1 MERTP
6 MPQELGA
13 PPEAVR
19 AHGAALRALARAL
32 LGDSAAADDAVQ
44 DTWVRYLER
53 PPSAGA
59 GVGGWLATV
68 LRNLV
73 SNRRREEARRS
84 ERERVAARSE
94 HVDAHDLSE
103 REEALRV
110 VVEAV
115 LTLEPQYRAVVMLRW
130 FDGLAPREVA
140 AQLGL
145 APSVVHTRLARA
157 HAQLRAKLE
166 REHGSRRA
174 HAFLFGLAGLR
185 VAPRPWT
192 WTVGAGV
199 ALMTSK
205 LLVGSSVAVAVLAA
219 WLWFGARTPADEAL
233 ATAQRDVTTASVAQT
248 APHDD
253 AAVDAPERSAIPE
266 LVAPTATED
275 ARAAWDA
282 PRFEYT
288 LEVRVVDA
296 LDSPFGRQTLYAAPA
311 GVTLNDVGA
320 TDETGRALLRWRGF
334 QPAMELDLAL
344 DPSRDVRRIRVEA
357 GEQLAHLRSHERA
370 PMRMSSVQ
378 VSTKFTLSVPGSAP
392 SVKVLSELPLA
403 ALGEWSG
410 ATAERDAEGR
420 LLFVEPALVRAPATQ
435 VESLVLDE
443 DVRLAQAALKVEGRA
458 LSLGE
463 RRTNSE
469 GATIEGVLRD
479 AEQKPVVGATVYA
492 WREGARRQGARTN
505 ADGAFAIDRLAA
517 GDWQV
522 FAGGG
527 DHGRAQALL
536 SVGASGA
543 VVWNAQLERGLEL
556 RAKLLDANKAPLA
569 GWTIE
574 AHDEDVRA
582 PWSDVATSGADGS
595 FVIPNLPA
603 RPLRLFALR
612 PEAPFG
618 AAVRVEQLVSPG
630 SAVLEIEVDTEAD
643 RKLGALAFELASSSD
658 QAPDLL
664 WVRAWNESSN
674 RAVEGRIVDGD
685 GDGRQTSVHIG
696 DLETGWQRVEIA
708 LAGRELLVLPRV
720 FLAPGETLNL
730 GPQFATSAAH
740 LELPPGG
747 DKLAAL
753 TVVWRGET
761 VELRQT
767 LEAPGVAALELR
779 PGEFQLTLRTA
790 ATSSQRTLSA
800 AAGGTLTLD

>member
-32 LGDSAAADDAVQ
+32 LGDGAAADDAVQ

-53 PPSAGA
+53 PPAAGA
-59 GVGGWLATV
+59 GLGGWLATV

-73 SNRRREEARRS
+73 SNRRREEARRA
-84 ERERVAARSE
+84 ERERAAARPE
-94 HVDAHDLSE
+94 HVDAHELSE
-103 REEALRV
+103 REEALRA

-185 VAPRPWT
+185 VAPRPLT

-205 LLVGSSVAVAVLAA
+205 LLVASSVAVAVLAA
-219 WLWFGARTPADEAL
+219 WLWFGARTPADATH
-233 ATAQRDVTTASVAQT
+233 ATARHDVEAASAAQAAQRND
-248 APHDD
+248 AP
-253 AAVDAPERSAIPE
+253 VDAPERSAIPD
-266 LVAPTATED
+266 LVEPTETD
-275 ARAAWDA
+275 AARPSWEA
-282 PRFEYT
+282 PRFEYS

-296 LDSPFGRQTLYAAPA
+296 LDSPFGGHTLYAAPA

-320 TDETGRALLRWRGF
+320 TDETGRAVLRWRGF
-334 QPAMELDLAL
+334 QPTMELDLAL
-344 DPSRDVRRIRVEA
+344 DPSHDVRRVRVEA
-357 GEQLAHLRSHERA
+357 GEQIVHLRSPKKA
-370 PMRMSSVQ
+370 PMRTSSIQFSARIARSVQ
-378 VSTKFTLSVPGSAP
+378 GRAAP
-392 SVKVLSELPLA
+392 VKLLSELPFA
-403 ALGEWSG
+403 YLGVGAS

-420 LLFVEPALVRAPATQ
+420 LLFVEPALTRASA
-435 VESLVLDE
+435 VELD
-443 DVRLAQAALKVEGRA
+443 DVRFEEGAHLAQAVIYTEGRA
-458 LSLGE
+458 LNLSE
-463 RRTNSE
+463 VRTSGE
-469 GATIEGVLRD
+469 GASIVGVLRD
-479 AEQKPVVGATVYA
+479 AQQLPVDGATVYA
-492 WREGARRQGARTN
+492 WREGAQRLGAQSDAQGAFVIN
-505 ADGAFAIDRLAA
+505 GLAA

-536 SVGASGA
+536 TVGASGV

-556 RAKLLDANKAPLA
+556 SGKLLDAHRAPLA
-569 GWTIE
+569 GWTVE
-574 AHDEDVRA
+574 AHDEDARA
-582 PWSDVATSGADGS
+582 PWSDVATSGPDGT

-603 RPLRLFALR
+603 RALRLFVRR

-618 AAVRVEQLVSPG
+618 AALRIEQLVSPG
-630 SAVLEIEVDTEAD
+630 DALLEIALDAKADSGLGEVV
-643 RKLGALAFELASSSD
+643 FELTGGEKRGLEVS
-658 QAPDLL
+658 
-664 WVRAWNESSN
+664 WVRAWNESTG
-674 RAVEGRIVDGD
+674 RAVEGRIEMSEGDDG
-685 GDGRQTSVHIG
+685 GARVRIEQLT
-696 DLETGWQRVEIA
+696 TGWQRVEVA
-708 LAGRELLVLPRV
+708 LAGREVLVLPRV

-730 GPQFATSAAH
+730 GPQLATQPARVA
-740 LELPPGG
+740 LNRGGAELVS
-747 DKLAAL
+747 L
-753 TVVWRGET
+753 TVVWRGEST
-761 VELRQT
+761 ELRQR
-767 LEAPGVAALELR
+767 LEAPPGAVLELR
-779 PGEFQLTLRTA
+779 PGDVHVTLQA
-790 ATSSQRTLSA
+790 DGATTQRDLSP
-800 AAGGTLTLD
+800 AAGEALVLD

>member
-44 DTWVRYLER
+44 ETWVRYLER

-59 GVGGWLATV
+59 GLGGWLTTV

-73 SNRRREEARRS
+73 SNRRREEARRT
-84 ERERVAARSE
+84 ERERAVARPE
-94 HVDAHDLSE
+94 QMDAHDLSE
-103 REEALRV
+103 REEALRA

-115 LTLEPQYRAVVMLRW
+115 LTLEPPYRAVVMLRW

-145 APSVVHTRLARA
+145 APGVVHTRLARA

-166 REHGSRRA
+166 REHGPRRVQ
-174 HAFLFGLAGLR
+174 AFLFGLAGLR

-199 ALMTSK
+199 TLMTSK

-219 WLWFGARTPADEAL
+219 WLWFGARAQTEEGLVSAQQPAPSTD
-233 ATAQRDVTTASVAQT
+233 VAQSAT
-248 APHDD
+248 RD
-253 AAVDAPERSAIPE
+253 AEAVDTPERSAIPE
-266 LVAPTATED
+266 LVAPPANED

-282 PRFEYT
+282 PRYEYT

-296 LDSPFGRQTLYAAPA
+296 LDSPFGGETLYAAPA

-320 TDETGRALLRWRGF
+320 TDATGRALLRWRGF
-334 QPAMELDLAL
+334 EPAMELDLAL
-344 DPSRDVRRIRVEA
+344 DPTRDVRRIRVEA
-357 GEQLAHLRSHERA
+357 GEQIAHLRSHHRA
-370 PMRMSSVQ
+370 PMRMSPVQ
-378 VSTKFTLSVPGSAP
+378 LSAKLTLSVHGSAP
-392 SVKVLSELPLA
+392 SVKMLSELPFA

-420 LLFVEPALVRAPATQ
+420 LLFVEPALIRAPASQ
-435 VESLVLDE
+435 VEGVALDE
-443 DVRLAQAALKVEGRA
+443 EGRLAEPVLSFEGRA
-458 LSLGE
+458 LNLSE
-463 RRTNSE
+463 RRTSSE

-479 AEQKPVVGATVYA
+479 AQQQPVVGATVYA
-492 WREGARRQGARTN
+492 WREGAQRHGARTN
-505 ADGAFAIDRLAA
+505 ADGAFVIERLAA

-536 SVGASGA
+536 TVGASGA

-556 RAKLLDANKAPLA
+556 RAKLLDADKAPLV
-569 GWTIE
+569 GWTVE
-574 AHDEDVRA
+574 AHDEDGRA

-603 RPLRLFALR
+603 RPLRLFARR
-612 PEAPFG
+612 PEASFG

-630 SAVLEIEVDTEAD
+630 SAVLEIAVDTQAD
-643 RKLGALAFELASSSD
+643 GKLGALAFELASSSD
-658 QAPDLL
+658 QAPDVL

-685 GDGRQTSVHIG
+685 GDGRQTSVGIG
-696 DLETGWQRVEIA
+696 ELETGWQRVEIA

-730 GPQFATSAAH
+730 GPQFATSAAR
-740 LELPPGG
+740 LELPRDGG
-747 DKLAAL
+747 KLAAL
-753 TVVWRGET
+753 TVVWRGES

-767 LEAPGVAALELR
+767 LEAPLVAALELR
-779 PGEFQLTLRTA
+779 PGEYQLTLRTA
-790 ATSSQRTLSA
+790 AASSQRPLSA
-800 AAGGTLTLD
+800 AAGATLTLD

>member
-6 MPQELGA
+6 MPQDLGA

-53 PPSAGA
+53 PPAAGA
-59 GVGGWLATV
+59 GLGGWLTTV

-73 SNRRREEARRS
+73 SNRRREEARRG
-84 ERERVAARSE
+84 ERERGAARPE
-94 HVDAHDLSE
+94 HVDAHNLSE
-103 REEALRV
+103 REEALRA

-166 REHGSRRA
+166 REHGPRRVQ
-174 HAFLFGLAGLR
+174 AFLFGLAGVR
-185 VAPRPWT
+185 VAPRPLT

-199 ALMTSK
+199 TLMTSK
-205 LLVGSSVAVAVLAA
+205 LLIASSVAVAALAA
-219 WLWFGARTPADEAL
+219 WLWFSARTQTDEGL
-233 ATAQRDVTTASVAQT
+233 VSAQQRAPSTDVAQS
-248 APHDD
+248 APRETE
-253 AAVDAPERSAIPE
+253 AVDAPERSPIPE
-266 LVAPTATED
+266 LTAP
-275 ARAAWDA
+275 AANQDTPASWEA

-296 LDSPFGRQTLYAAPA
+296 LDSPFGGETLYAAPA

-320 TDETGRALLRWRGF
+320 TDATGRAVLRWRGF
-334 QPAMELDLAL
+334 EPAMELDLAL
-344 DPSRDVRRIRVEA
+344 DPTRDVRRIRVEA
-357 GEQLAHLRSHERA
+357 GEQIAHLRSHQRA
-370 PMRMSSVQ
+370 PMRMSPVQ
-378 VSTKFTLSVPGSAP
+378 LSAKLTLSVHGSAP
-392 SVKVLSELPLA
+392 SVKMLSELPFA

-420 LLFVEPALVRAPATQ
+420 LLFVEPALLRAPASQ
-435 VESLVLDE
+435 VEGVALDE
-443 DVRLAQAALKVEGRA
+443 EGRLAEPVLSFEGRA
-458 LSLGE
+458 LSLSE
-463 RRTNSE
+463 RRTKSE
-469 GATIEGVLRD
+469 GASIEGVLRD
-479 AEQKPVVGATVYA
+479 AQQQPVVGATVYA
-492 WREGARRQGARTN
+492 WREGALRHGARTN
-505 ADGAFAIDRLAA
+505 ADGAFAIERLAA
-517 GDWQV
+517 GDWEV

-536 SVGASGA
+536 TVGASGA

-556 RAKLLDANKAPLA
+556 RAKLLDANKAPLV
-569 GWTIE
+569 GWTVE
-574 AHDEDVRA
+574 AHDDDVRS
-582 PWSDVATSGADGS
+582 PWSDVATSGPDGT

-612 PEAPFG
+612 PGAPFG

-630 SAVLEIEVDTEAD
+630 SAVLEIALDTQAD
-643 RKLGALAFELASSSD
+643 GKLGALAFELASSSD
-658 QAPDLL
+658 QAPDVL

-674 RAVEGRIVDGD
+674 RAVEGRVVDGD
-685 GDGRQTSVHIG
+685 GDGRRTSVHIAE
-696 DLETGWQRVEIA
+696 LETGWQRVEIA

-730 GPQFATSAAH
+730 GPQLATSAARVE
-740 LELPPGG
+740 LERDGPELVS
-747 DKLAAL
+747 LVL
-753 TVVWRGET
+753 VWRGEST
-761 VELRQT
+761 ELRQR
-767 LEAPGVAALELR
+767 LEAPPGAALELR
-779 PGEFQLTLRTA
+779 PGEAHLTLQA
-790 ATSSQRTLSA
+790 GGATTQRQLSA
-800 AAGGTLTLD
+800 AAGATLTLD